1 MSQYINKLFENVP
14 TEYVR
19 VHLPALIKNLRGEK
33 GLSHLDIAHL
43 LGCMPDVPKKIEE
56 GINVSY
62 GAKIVASALVM
73 FRMEGKAVVL
83 SPYKNPKHVIAM
95 YSEFYRQFAHG
106 DGKLH
111 HVGPNGSEY
120 ETFDV

>member
-1 MSQYINKLFENVP
+1 MSQYINDTFSKIP
-14 TEYVR
+14 TEFVR
-19 VHLPALIKNLRGEK
+19 VHLPVLIKNLRKEK

-56 GINVSY
+56 GINTSY

-73 FRMEGKAVVL
+73 FRIEGKAVVI
-83 SPYKNPKHVIAM
+83 SPYRNPKHVIEM

-111 HVGPNGSEY
+111 HVGPNGSES